1 MANANEFLNKRVL
14 KCTYDVAVNGGVDAT
29 TYTIGYVPAGAIITG
44 GYGIVRTAFDDGADE
59 STTVSIGYAA
69 SNAGLMAA
77 TAGSALNGLTNKAF
91 TLLPGQPALGADADH
106 DTAAEVAALVAAAY
120 IVTTARTAITVTLS
134 NDTDF
139 TAGKIDI
146 YLEYVV

>member
-14 KCTYDVAVNGGVDAT
+14 KCTYNVAVNGGTDNT

-59 STTVSIGYAA
+59 STTLSIGYATT
-69 SNAGLMAA
+69 NAGLMAA
-77 TAGSALNGLTNKAF
+77 NKAF
-91 TLLPGQPALGADADH
+91 TLLPGCPTLGANAASG
-106 DTAAEVAALVAAAY
+106 DTAAEFAGVVAAAY